1 MLRPTSTSAMSME
14 RISNAVPASS
24 PLLSTVRLIRS
35 GFSSTALCVS
45 AEPTV
50 VTMPSPTRA
59 TIVSSPAPPTS
70 RSMFARTVTRAL
82 ARSSMPSFAI
92 AATTGVSMTFG
103 LTLICTAC
111 KTSRPARS
119 MAQASG
125 KSSLMFAPRAVI
137 SAVITRSRLPPAR
150 KCASILLICMFSP
163 AFSALISGPTIFAGG
178 TRRIRMPISVKIET
192 CTPEASAEIHRFSG
206 INRRKTNTARMMA
219 TIKTTL
225 STTIL
230 FSPCLFLVYD

>member
-206 INRRKTNTARMMA
+206 INRRKTSTAKMMA